1 MEKEQNLSKMV
12 FKDYYDTLSD
22 TDKENLRN
30 LIITE
35 SGISYTTFYYKL
47 RNNSF
52 KPLEEK
58 LINRIIAKGIPSKNI
73 GINHVMLDYNEN
85 NITDEQYREI
95 SRILSKKK

>member
-1 MEKEQNLSKMV
+1 MEKEKKLSKMV

-30 LIITE
+30 LIIAE

-58 LINRIIAKGIPSKNI
+58 LINRIIAKEISPKII
-73 GINHVMLDYNEN
+73 GVNHVMLDYNEN
-85 NITDEQYREI
+85 NITNEQYREI
-95 SRILSKKK
+95 SRILSKKQ

>member
-1 MEKEQNLSKMV
+1 MKKEQNLSKMV

-47 RNNSF
+47 RNNAF

-58 LINRIIAKGIPSKNI
+58 LINRIIAQKLHPKTI
-73 GINHVMLDYNEN
+73 GINHIILDYNKN

-95 SRILSKKK
+95 SRILSKKQ